1 MPRLNFNLS
10 LIAIRD
16 YDVEL
21 RKKLDEN
28 KKE

>member
-1 MPRLNFNLS
+1 MPRLNFNFS
-10 LIAIRD
+10 LIAISD

-28 KKE
+28 KKL